1 MADLKDS
8 YDAVVIGAGM
18 AGLTCG
24 ALLAHEGMAVL
35 VADRLPRPGG
45 YCTSLPGDGFSFDP
59 AVAIL
64 EGCDRGGIVA
74 QTLADLKVEDELEL
88 LPLDP
93 LSEIIGPGYKLTV
106 RRRLAG
112 FGEDLKS
119 LAPAESENVD
129 RFLNECQAVYKQMAL
144 MAAGSPDLMST
155 GQKLAFL
162 KDLLLKCGA
171 VRKYGGRSA
180 REVTHSSFADPKLRT
195 ILHGMALFLDP
206 GTQATILM
214 NMLGMMAAE
223 DVFYPRQGGVMALPD
238 TLAKALQRDGGVLAL
253 DTEVTKIVLAGDTVT
268 GVELAGGARVSAGC
282 VISAVD
288 GRETFLKL
296 IGEEH
301 LGAKEIRE
309 LGEAKAYGSVVVV
322 SLGVDMDLRSAGLTA
337 SEVSYCPVNDVDELF
352 GVDPGKVGLG
362 IRLHSLLDPTQA
374 PQGHGTV
381 VLVAS
386 FPYDYED
393 RWRGAAEDPGREEY
407 EELKQSLA
415 DRLVA
420 SAENVLPGLSRHI
433 VYERVATPVTLE
445 RATLNSRGS
454 AMGWYPSPGGKMRS
468 QKTRFRHLYQAGH
481 WTFPGGSVPAVVA
494 SGRNAAQLALRER
507 RP

>member
-1 MADLKDS
+1 
-8 YDAVVIGAGM
+8 
-18 AGLTCG
+18 
-24 ALLAHEGMAVL
+24 
-35 VADRLPRPGG
+35 
-45 YCTSLPGDGFSFDP
+45 
-59 AVAIL
+59 
-64 EGCDRGGIVA
+64 
-74 QTLADLKVEDELEL
+74 
-88 LPLDP
+88 
-93 LSEIIGPGYKLTV
+93 
-106 RRRLAG
+106 
-112 FGEDLKS
+112 
-119 LAPAESENVD
+119 
-129 RFLNECQAVYKQMAL
+129 
-144 MAAGSPDLMST
+144 
-155 GQKLAFL
+155 
-162 KDLLLKCGA
+162 
-171 VRKYGGRSA
+171 
-180 REVTHSSFADPKLRT
+180 
-195 ILHGMALFLDP
+195 
-206 GTQATILM
+206 
-214 NMLGMMAAE
+214 
-223 DVFYPRQGGVMALPD
+223 
-238 TLAKALQRDGGVLAL
+238 
-253 DTEVTKIVLAGDTVT
+253 
-268 GVELAGGARVSAGC
+268 VSAGC

-309 LGEAKAYGSVVVV
+309 LSEAKVYGSVVVV
-322 SLGVDMDLRSAGLTA
+322 SLGVDMDLRSAGLAA

-352 GVDPGKVGLG
+352 DVDPGKVGLG

-494 SGRNAAQLALRER
+494 SGRNAAQLALRDR